1 LDPAVRKGPWSA
13 EEEETLIAAHGRLG
27 NAWVEIAKLLPGR
40 SQNSIKNH
48 FNSALRRVRCLDG
61 QGPSDPTN
69 NRRKRQAQE
78 ELARYAKYHLVD
90 DQGPATSI
98 SMEWN
103 LPPHSKLKKSGSSRK
118 IKKVESSQNEVPR
131 QVVTRVKD
139 FMHNHK
145 LSQCQVSQKT
155 QISQAVISQWLRYK
169 YKGNNAWV
177 DSALSTWLS
186 FMEDNETA
194 SGDMPTSPSASPT
207 RRSPSPDS
215 PSPFSVLDGDVLHI
229 QAPRGTSNVPEVVT
243 PPADFVLPPPNAHAL
258 EQLVL
263 VATRY

>member
-1 LDPAVRKGPWSA
+1 MWTSQLCVGNYF
-13 EEEETLIAAHGRLG
+13 GR
-27 NAWVEIAKLLPGR
+27 WIEHR
-40 SQNSIKNH
+40 
-48 FNSALRRVRCLDG
+48 
-61 QGPSDPTN
+61 
-69 NRRKRQAQE
+69 
-78 ELARYAKYHLVD
+78 
-90 DQGPATSI
+90 
-98 SMEWN
+98 
-103 LPPHSKLKKSGSSRK
+103 
-118 IKKVESSQNEVPR
+118 
-131 QVVTRVKD
+131 
-139 FMHNHK
+139 
-145 LSQCQVSQKT
+145 
-155 QISQAVISQWLRYK
+155 